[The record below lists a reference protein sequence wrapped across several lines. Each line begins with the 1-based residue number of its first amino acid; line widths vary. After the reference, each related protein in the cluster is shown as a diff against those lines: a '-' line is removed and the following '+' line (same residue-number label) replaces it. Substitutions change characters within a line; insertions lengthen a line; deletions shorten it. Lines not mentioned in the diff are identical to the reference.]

1 MISDKLY
8 SADKTLELEEELKNN
23 NYVIWKCNGVSMLP
37 FIKAESDI
45 LILETIKSE
54 PKPYDVLMYIRNLPD
69 TFEGKHIQKY
79 VLHRLLYKD
88 GSTYV
93 ILGDNCITLEHIPED
108 KVVAIMTGII
118 RNGRKIDIDTLWY
131 KLYMQLWVKPWKF
144 RINVIKTKL
153 KVKGILKKIK
163 KKL

>member
-54 PKPYDVLMYIRNLPD
+54 PKPYDVLMYLMVNLLMP
-69 TFEGKHIQKY
+69 I
-79 VLHRLLYKD
+79 LLD
-88 GSTYV
+88 
-93 ILGDNCITLEHIPED
+93 
-108 KVVAIMTGII
+108 
-118 RNGRKIDIDTLWY
+118 
-131 KLYMQLWVKPWKF
+131 
-144 RINVIKTKL
+144 RIFNNWT
-153 KVKGILKKIK
+153 
-163 KKL
+163 